1 MNEYRDTLSSLLR
14 FCKDFADELNLR
26 GFDLQVLNLD
36 AAGEP
41 GTWPSSDVIGFGE
54 FNFELDD
61 GTIKVEAAIGVSTL
75 GDDNNF
81 RLDDIM
87 NLLVNKLIPGSRI
100 KLYNGSTGAT
110 RGLLVVRN
118 GTQVLP
124 PIKTETRPIRPIMV
138 SLLSDQTLRP

>member
-14 FCKDFADELNLR
+14 FCKDFADELNTQ
-26 GFDLQVLNLD
+26 GYALQLLNLD

-41 GTWPSSDVIGFGE
+41 GVWPAADVVGFGE

-61 GTIKVEAAIGVSTL
+61 GTIKAEAAIGISTV

-100 KLYNGSTGAT
+100 KLYNGSTGAV

-118 GTQVLP
+118 GTQVMP
-124 PIKTETRPIRPIMV
+124 PVKTETRSIRPIMF